1 MNFKNARILGL
12 IVLLVAICMITIAV
26 IPIYFANNVNTST
39 SDEAAVF
46 ESSTAI
52 STVAQTTNAPTTNA
66 ETTVKVTTQPAT
78 EGKQENT
85 ESVTENTHIEEVN
98 VEKSEDNQEQAAL
111 EIDNVSNNS
120 SDYELDLLARTIYQE
135 AGICGEYCQWLVGST
150 VLNLADSYGG
160 IEAVV
165 FDYNTFNVAY
175 SLYNATPSDLSYS
188 VANRLL
194 SGDRD
199 YSVKAFRTDYY
210 HSFGTPYTSA
220 DNVYFSTY

>member
-12 IVLLVAICMITIAV
+12 IVLLVAICMTTIAV
-26 IPIYFANNVNTST
+26 IPIYFTNNVNTST

-52 STVAQTTNAPTTNA
+52 STVAQTTNAPTTNV
-66 ETTVKVTTQPAT
+66 ETTIKVTTQPVT

-85 ESVTENTHIEEVN
+85 EGVTEKTHIEEVN

-111 EIDNVSNNS
+111 EIDNVSNNA

-210 HSFGTPYTSA
+210 HSFGTPYTSV

>member
-12 IVLLVAICMITIAV
+12 IVLLVAICMTTIAV
-26 IPIYFANNVNTST
+26 IPIYFANNINTST

-52 STVAQTTNAPTTNA
+52 STVAQTTNASTTNV

-78 EGKQENT
+78 EDKQENT
-85 ESVTENTHIEEVN
+85 ASVIKKTHIEEVN
-98 VEKSEDNQEQAAL
+98 VEKSEDNQEQSAL
-111 EIDNVSNNS
+111 EIDNVSNNA

-210 HSFGTPYTSA
+210 HSFGTPYTSV

>member
-12 IVLLVAICMITIAV
+12 IVLLVAICMTTIAV
-26 IPIYFANNVNTST
+26 IPIYFANNVNPST
-39 SDEAAVF
+39 SDEAAVV

-52 STVAQTTNAPTTNA
+52 STVAQTTNAPTTNV

-85 ESVTENTHIEEVN
+85 ASVTEKTHIEEVN
-98 VEKSEDNQEQAAL
+98 VEKSEDNQEQSAL
-111 EIDNVSNNS
+111 EIDNVSNNA

-210 HSFGTPYTSA
+210 HSFGTPYTSV

>member
-12 IVLLVAICMITIAV
+12 IVLLVAICMTTIAV
-26 IPIYFANNVNTST
+26 IPIYFANNINAST
-39 SDEAAVF
+39 SDEASVF
-46 ESSTAI
+46 ESSTEI
-52 STVAQTTNAPTTNA
+52 STVAQTTNAPTTNV

-85 ESVTENTHIEEVN
+85 ESVTEKTHIEEVN
-98 VEKSEDNQEQAAL
+98 VEKSEDNQEQAAI
-111 EIDNVSNNS
+111 EIDNVSNNA
-120 SDYELDLLARTIYQE
+120 SDYDLDLLSRTIYQE

-150 VLNLADSYGG
+150 VLNLADSYGS

-210 HSFGTPYTSA
+210 HSFGTPYTSV

>member
-12 IVLLVAICMITIAV
+12 IVLLVAICMTTIAV
-26 IPIYFANNVNTST
+26 IPIYFANNINAST
-39 SDEAAVF
+39 SDEASVF
-46 ESSTAI
+46 ESSTEI
-52 STVAQTTNAPTTNA
+52 STVAQTTNAPTTNV

-85 ESVTENTHIEEVN
+85 ESVTEKTHIEEVN

-111 EIDNVSNNS
+111 EIDNVSNNA

-199 YSVKAFRTDYY
+199 YAVKAFRTDYY
-210 HSFGTPYTSA
+210 HSFGTPYTSV